1 MQSWLPIL
9 ISALAMLTSAL
20 TAWVTIFR
28 RGSLRMTQPT
38 VVFIGPDGSHMPG
51 RQRTTKVYLRTLL
64 FSTSR
69 TRQTVESIYVS
80 LQRGET
86 KQNFSIWVYGEDRLA
101 RGSGLSVGPEG
112 VACNHHFLLPK
123 DGSAFPLMGGR
134 YILRV
139 FAKRVSDSSPKQL
152 FQIELTVT
160 DKNAEELQK
169 EDAGI
174 YFDWGPDQQAY
185 QSHVEVRPTDPPPD
199 WLLKSM
205 GIKK

>member
-1 MQSWLPIL
+1 
-9 ISALAMLTSAL
+9 
-20 TAWVTIFR
+20 
-28 RGSLRMTQPT
+28 
-38 VVFIGPDGSHMPG
+38 
-51 RQRTTKVYLRTLL
+51 
-64 FSTSR
+64 
-69 TRQTVESIYVS
+69 
-80 LQRGET
+80 
-86 KQNFSIWVYGEDRLA
+86 
-101 RGSGLSVGPEG
+101 
-112 VACNHHFLLPK
+112 
-123 DGSAFPLMGGR
+123 MGGR